1 MPRSDRNWPSRHGQH
16 KPLDVLAA
24 QEELS
29 QELRKRCFDA
39 IEAEAAQSPS
49 GADATKY
56 ISAYSKALDGL
67 IKLQFDLGHL
77 ERAAPAPWN
86 SRGSVASGS
95 CWADFSPAE
104 RQRMRY
110 AWISSDMTPALD
122 DTAKAAL
129 DLTGDDA

>member
-1 MPRSDRNWPSRHGQH
+1 MPRSDRNWPTRRGRH

-39 IEAEAAQSPS
+39 IEAEAVQPPS
-49 GADATKY
+49 GADATKH

-77 ERAAPAPWN
+77 ERVGQGHWN
-86 SRGSVASGS
+86 SRGAVPSERH
-95 CWADFSPAE
+95 WAEFSPAE
-104 RQRMRY
+104 KQRMGY
-110 AWISSDMTPALD
+110 AWITSDMTPALES
-122 DTAKAAL
+122 TPKAAR
-129 DLTGDDA
+129 DPNGDDA